1 MPNTVPLDEKGFK
14 YFTGYKDAKKIK
26 SLCIFLPKM
35 AAYRKDFDEN
45 KYMSF
50 LIKDNKLLEKYSEI
64 WKKVRNAIK
73 KECDSDPAYIKK
85 YLRTKIKSYERKTNT
100 NFCNNK
106 ISKEGS
112 QYICLSVTLLGSNG

>member
-1 MPNTVPLDEKGFK
+1 MTA
-14 YFTGYKDAKKIK
+14 YK
-26 SLCIFLPKM
+26 
-35 AAYRKDFDEN
+35 KDFDEN

-64 WKKVRNAIK
+64 WKKVRNAII
-73 KECDSDPAYIKK
+73 KECDSNPGYIKK
-85 YLRTKIKSYERKTNT
+85 YLRTKIKSYKRKINT

-112 QYICLSVTLLGSNG
+112 QYICSSVTLLGSNG

>member
-1 MPNTVPLDEKGFK
+1 MPNTVPFDEKGFK

-35 AAYRKDFDEN
+35 TAYKKDFDEN

-73 KECDSDPAYIKK
+73 KECDSNPGYIKK
-85 YLRTKIKSYERKTNT
+85 YLRTKIKSYKRKINT